1 MTNVKPKL
9 LLHICCGPC
18 ATWSAK
24 SLMDDYQV
32 VLYFYNPNI
41 WPYEEWQRRLAA
53 AEQVAIAYNLPI
65 IVDDSDQTAW
75 LKKAQPLASE
85 PERGRRCRLCY
96 GWRLKKT
103 AERASRDG
111 FDYFATSL
119 TVSPY
124 KDKEAINQ
132 IGEIIANQEQV
143 KYLATNFQKDSGYQK
158 SIILSKELGLYRQ
171 KYCGCQFAAQ

>member
-1 MTNVKPKL
+1 MPKIKPKL

-24 SLMDDYQV
+24 SLMVDYRV

-41 WPYEEWQRRLAA
+41 WPNEEWQRRLVA
-53 AEQVAIAYNLPI
+53 AEQVAKAYDLPI
-65 IVDDSDQTAW
+65 IIDDNDQAAW
-75 LKKAQPLASE
+75 FEKAQSLASE
-85 PERGRRCRLCY
+85 PERGQRCQLCY

-132 IGEIIANQEQV
+132 IGEMIARQQQAQ
-143 KYLATNFQKDSGYQK
+143 YLVTDFQKDNGYQK
-158 SIILSKELGLYRQ
+158 SIALSKELGLYRQ